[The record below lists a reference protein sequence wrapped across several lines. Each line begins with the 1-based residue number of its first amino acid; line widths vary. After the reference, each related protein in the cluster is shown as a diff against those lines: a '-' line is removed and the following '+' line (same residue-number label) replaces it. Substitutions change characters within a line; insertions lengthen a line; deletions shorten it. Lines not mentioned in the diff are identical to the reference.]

1 MAPPMLELFNREQ
14 LDKIHEASME
24 ILSKI
29 GILIESEEMLQLVAE
44 HVPDVDMK
52 SGRARIDESTL
63 MEWVKKAPGE
73 ITLCGRDPKNDL
85 PHPAKRPGYGCPDG
99 QPAEVFDL
107 DSGRRR
113 YSTKKDCVELAK
125 LADALPEIGL
135 YWPMVSATD
144 MPGEICSYYELVA
157 SLDNTTKHIQHGAN
171 GHEEAAFQIEYASA
185 IAGSPEELRRRPIL
199 SNTHTPISPLVLDK
213 NQIEG
218 AVALSR
224 AGIPNIHLTM
234 VIQGSTGPVT
244 VAGSLAQA
252 NAEILASIAVCQ
264 MAAPGCPS
272 IYSCESG
279 AMDMRSGVF
288 MSGSIEGALITAGAC
303 QLSHMYGLPNQ
314 MGGLAASGAVPG
326 YEVGFQKAMSG
337 LIPAMAGA
345 DAVVGI
351 GGLNRSGVE
360 SAVQMVIDCELWRF
374 IERGVR
380 EISVDADALAID
392 VIEQVGPGK
401 TYLTNKHT
409 LRHFKQEIAMPG
421 LASGRSMENIDCEE
435 EMIVNAKERA
445 KKIIAEHES
454 PEFPSDLKK
463 ELDEIYKRHSEMK
476 MKSRRS

>member
-1 MAPPMLELFNREQ
+1 MAPPMLQLFSQEQ

-24 ILSKI
+24 ILSKT
-29 GILIESEEMLQLVAE
+29 GILIESEEVLKLVSE
-44 HVPDVDMK
+44 HVPGADLK
-52 SGRARIDESTL
+52 SRRVLFDEATL
-63 MEWVKKAPGE
+63 MEWVNKAPRE
-73 ITLCGRDPKNDL
+73 ITLFGRDPNHDL
-85 PHPAKRPGYGCPDG
+85 PHPAKRPGYSCPDG
-99 QPAEVFDL
+99 QPAEIFDL
-107 DSGRRR
+107 ETGKRR
-113 YSTKKDCVELAK
+113 YSTMKDCQELAR

-157 SLDNTTKHIQHGAN
+157 SLENTTKHVQHGAHGN
-171 GHEEAAFQIEYASA
+171 EEAAFQIEYVSA
-185 IAGSPEELRRRPIL
+185 IVGSAEDLRRRPII
-199 SNTHTPISPLVLDK
+199 SSTHTPISPLVLDK

-218 AVALSR
+218 AVALAR

-264 MAAPGCPS
+264 IAAPGCPS
-272 IYSCESG
+272 LYSCESG

-303 QLSHMYGLPNQ
+303 QLSNRYGLPNQ

-345 DAVVGI
+345 DSVVGI

-380 EISVDADALAID
+380 EISLDAEAMAID
-392 VIEQVGPGK
+392 VVGEVGPGK

-409 LRHFKQEIAMPG
+409 LRHFKEEIAIPLLTTG
-421 LASGRSMENIDCEE
+421 KSMENIDCSEE
-435 EMIVNAKERA
+435 IVVNAKDNA
-445 KKIIAEHES
+445 KRILSEHD
-454 PEFPSDLKK
+454 PQGFPSDLTK
-463 ELDEIYKRHSEMK
+463 ELDEIYKKHSEMRL
-476 MKSRRS
+476 KSRRS